1 MSPELASKKTVPSAM
16 HEQHEDEKV
25 VYMSTC
31 MYTVKYFFGIGNF
44 FGKVNN
50 MF

>member
-1 MSPELASKKTVPSAM
+1 MK
-16 HEQHEDEKV
+16 HEDEKV
-25 VYMSTC
+25 VYMSLC
-31 MYTVKYFFGIGNF
+31 MYTVKYFFGISIGNF